1 MCGSRMVFFAV
12 RGGMLERLDMTD
24 KLNICTE
31 SEDGLHEECGVFGVY
46 DFDGGDVAST
56 IYYGLFALQHRG
68 QESCGIAVSDTQGPK
83 GKVLSAKDMGLL
95 NEAFTPE
102 ILEKLKGDIGVGHV
116 RYSTAGSSTRENAQP
131 LVLNYVKGT
140 LGLAHN
146 GNLINAPELRRELEY
161 TGAIF
166 QTTIDSEVIAYHIAR
181 ERLKSKTVEEG
192 VGRAMDKIKGA
203 YSLIVMSP
211 RKLIGARDPFGFR
224 PLCIGRRDNAY
235 ILASETCALDT
246 VGAEFVR
253 DVLPGEIVTI
263 SPEYGIQSDT
273 SRCIAKEKQARC
285 VFEYI
290 YFARPDSYIDG
301 MSVYH
306 SRIMAGKFLAIDSPV
321 DADVVVGV
329 PESGNCA
336 ALGYSMQSGI
346 PYGQAFVKNSYVGR
360 TFIKPKQKNR
370 ENSVQVKLTA
380 LREAVEG
387 KRVIMI
393 DDSIVRGTTSDRIVH
408 MLREAGAKE
417 VHMRVSAPPFLWPCY
432 FGTDIPARDQLIA
445 YNRSVEDIRKI
456 IGADTLA
463 YLKEER
469 LTEMVD
475 GLGICKG
482 CFTGQYPMTPPE
494 EDIRGEFDA

>member
-1 MCGSRMVFFAV
+1 MTEI
-12 RGGMLERLDMTD
+12 LNLQEEITD
-24 KLNICTE
+24 KLR
-31 SEDGLHEECGVFGVY
+31 EECGVFGMY
-46 DFDGGDVAST
+46 DFDGNPVAST

-83 GKVLSAKDMGLL
+83 GKVISAKDMGLL
-95 NEAFTPE
+95 QEAFTPE
-102 ILEKLKGDIGVGHV
+102 ILDKLKGDIGVGHV

-181 ERLKSKTVEEG
+181 ERLNSATVEEA
-192 VGRAMDKIKGA
+192 VGRAMDKLKGS

-224 PLCIGRRDNAY
+224 PLCIGKRDNAY
-235 ILASETCALDT
+235 ILTSESCALDT
-246 VGAEFVR
+246 IGAEFVR

-263 SPEYGIQSDT
+263 SPDYGIQSDV
-273 SRCIAKEKQARC
+273 SRCLKPEKQARC
-285 VFEYI
+285 IFEYI
-290 YFARPDSYIDG
+290 YFARPDSNIDG
-301 MSVYH
+301 MSVYN
-306 SRIMAGKFLAIDSPV
+306 SRVLAGKFLAMDSPV
-321 DADVVVGV
+321 EADLVVGV

-336 ALGYSMQSGI
+336 ALGFSLQSGI

-360 TFIKPKQKNR
+360 TFIKPGQKNR
-370 ENSVQVKLTA
+370 ESSVRIKLNV
-380 LREAVEG
+380 LREAVAG
-387 KRVIMI
+387 KRIVMV

-445 YNRSVEDIRKI
+445 YNRSVDEIRSM
-456 IGADTLA
+456 IGADTLG
-463 YLKEER
+463 YLKLER
-469 LTEMVD
+469 LSEMVE
-475 GLGICKG
+475 GLGICNG
-482 CFTGQYPMTPPE
+482 CFTGSYPMDPPTD
-494 EDIRGEFDA
+494 DIRGEFDK